1 MSITFSGL
9 ASGVDTASIVE
20 EIIEVESAPITAAE
34 DKIEYLETKLESHT
48 ELNDLLISFNT
59 AVMGLNDESDLSSFD
74 VSNNGSDYFS
84 ISTTSL
90 ADEGSYSV
98 EVVSLATVQKDI
110 SSEGFSDVDETTLT
124 GELQVGN
131 EILKYEDVTLSEI
144 VELLEE
150 GDYAVSAT
158 IVDVGTNE
166 GYRLILT
173 ADTAGEEI
181 DIIGTGSIT
190 LDTTVD
196 GHTVEGTKAHAVID
210 GVDYYSDS
218 NTIASAIHGA
228 TITLLAASD
237 SGADQ
242 VTLTSDVENV
252 ISTRLEEIVTAYN
265 EIQNYIDT
273 IYNGDPT
280 LARSMSSVQGGIKSF
295 LSSNSLITL
304 GIETDWEAGE
314 LSFNNDIFSEVY
326 SEDPDAVM
334 ETLFG
339 NDDSAGIMNRLDD
352 YLEEELDSIS
362 GFLARKTSSSE
373 EQISRLDDS
382 ITAMQTR
389 LDKRQ
394 EMLEAQF
401 TAMETLISSLNSQGD
416 FLTSFF
422 ESYNSSS

>member
-326 SEDPDAVM
+326 SEDPDAVT

-394 EMLEAQF
+394 ETLEAQF

>member
-394 EMLEAQF
+394 ETLEAQF